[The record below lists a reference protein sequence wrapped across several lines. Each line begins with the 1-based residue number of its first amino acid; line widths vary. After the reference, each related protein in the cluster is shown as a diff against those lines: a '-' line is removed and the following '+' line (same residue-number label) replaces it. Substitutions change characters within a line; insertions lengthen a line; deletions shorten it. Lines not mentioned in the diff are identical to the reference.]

1 MGPKAK
7 PRTYSDTPSVPT
19 SRLIPW
25 MTIMEGMAEAKMELA
40 PATIIVDRARMA
52 DMRRLVLF

>member
-1 MGPKAK
+1 
-7 PRTYSDTPSVPT
+7 
-19 SRLIPW
+19 
-25 MTIMEGMAEAKMELA
+25 MEGMAEAKMELA